1 MEKFGLRVLSRCVW
15 PRTIQPCNRSDWDG
29 IQVCHIPGSSI
40 WCLFLPLLK
49 NSRIVAVLAEKTP
62 FLKINAVVRNCQPTW
77 SGIFAVWSG
86 IFAVWSGIFAAEKR
100 AWQQYIRRN
109 SGLPKKVVLV
119 ENLFIGQKA
128 ELSPLNGRGRYSR
141 RQFVRLLHNFMHPIL
156 SRPRWNGAS
165 ASATGDTSK
174 KNQSDAAL
182 AIRKYVPGAH
192 EITDAKRLDQS
203 VSPHY
208 FRSNDDGSVPLVVK
222 KGSGTSVKTR

>member
-1 MEKFGLRVLSRCVW
+1 MLLWEIVSPRDRVFSPFGRVY
-15 PRTIQPCNRSDWDG
+15 
-29 IQVCHIPGSSI
+29 
-40 WCLFLPLLK
+40 LPFGRAFSPLK
-49 NSRIVAVLAEKTP
+49 N
-62 FLKINAVVRNCQPTW
+62 
-77 SGIFAVWSG
+77 
-86 IFAVWSGIFAAEKR
+86 
-100 AWQQYIRRN
+100 
-109 SGLPKKVVLV
+109 GLGSNISEETLVCPKKVVLV

-182 AIRKYVPGAH
+182 AIWKYVPGAH

-208 FRSNDDGSVPLVVK
+208 FGSNDDGSVCLLWWKEAPAPVWKQDRIQQNKL
-222 KGSGTSVKTR
+222 